1 MSVESTGNAGRA
13 SLLAWEVSAAK
24 EEPWRRFLQELSGSH
39 YEEWV
44 GSERRLGISSMSVW
58 LAPKPSG
65 GGIAVVF
72 LEAQDPERALR
83 ELIAELAAAETPF
96 YSWLGKEMHSLF
108 GCNFARLPRVAGGE
122 LLFAWPEASG
132 GRNQEPPEGS

>member
-1 MSVESTGNAGRA
+1 MSVKSTGNAGRT
-13 SLLAWEVSAAK
+13 SLLAWDVSAAK

-39 YEEWV
+39 YEECV
-44 GSERRLGISSMSVW
+44 GSERRLGISSTSVW

-96 YSWLGKEMHSLF
+96 YSWLGKEMHGLF
-108 GCNFARLPRVAGGE
+108 GCDFARLPRVAGGE
-122 LLFAWPEASG
+122 LLFARREASG
-132 GRNQEPPEGS
+132 GGNQEPTHGS